1 MKISEILKEK
11 RTLSF
16 EVFPPKLDMPMEPL
30 MDSMDHLQKYNPDFV
45 SVTYG
50 AGGTNKGRNDELC
63 ANIIERRLTLVSHF
77 TCIGNTKKDVHSRL
91 ENYENIGAEN
101 ILALRGD
108 LPEGWEGTRGDYD
121 HADELIE
128 TIANDFPNLCIG
140 GACYPEKHIEAESFK
155 SDIKYL
161 KQKQTNGA
169 QFFVSQLCFDVE
181 AFDRFLDM
189 ARKNGVSAPIIV
201 GIMPA
206 LNVNGILRMTSS
218 NGCVLSHE
226 LQKIIEK
233 YKDNSDDFKK
243 AGKEYTVSLIE
254 NYSKLDIAG
263 IHIYTL
269 NKYKD
274 VSDIV
279 DNLSSAV
286 YNG

>member
-1 MKISEILKEK
+1 MKISKILKEK

-30 MDSMDHLQKYNPDFV
+30 MESMDHLQKYNPDFV

-63 ANIIERRLTLVSHF
+63 KNIIDRELTLVSHF
-77 TCIGNTKKDVHSRL
+77 TCIGNTKSDVHSRL
-91 ENYENIGAEN
+91 QNYESIGAQN

-108 LPEGWEGTRGDYD
+108 LPEGWEGTRGDFD
-121 HADELIE
+121 HADELIKI
-128 TIANDFPNLCIG
+128 IANDFPDLCIG
-140 GACYPEKHIEAESFK
+140 AACYPEKHIEADSFE
-155 SDIKYL
+155 SDIRYL

-169 QFFVSQLCFDVE
+169 QFFVSQLCFDIE

-189 ARKNGVSAPIIV
+189 ARKSGVSAPIIV
-201 GIMPA
+201 GVMPA

-218 NGCVLSHE
+218 NGCILSAE
-226 LQKIIEK
+226 LTHLIEK
-233 YKDNSDDFKK
+233 YGDDKEDFKK
-243 AGKEYTVSLIE
+243 AGKEYTVELIE
-254 NYSKLDIAG
+254 NYCKLDIAG

-279 DNLSSAV
+279 DSLGNCV
-286 YNG
+286 YNK